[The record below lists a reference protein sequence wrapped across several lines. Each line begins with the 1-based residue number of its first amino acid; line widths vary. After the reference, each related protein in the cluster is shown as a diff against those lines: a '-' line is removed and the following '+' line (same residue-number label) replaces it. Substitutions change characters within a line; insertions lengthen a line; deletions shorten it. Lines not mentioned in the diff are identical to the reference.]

1 MKVGKVSET
10 ILKRSIFKQIHTKRD
25 EVLLGAGVGEDCAAM
40 KLAPG
45 EIFVISTD
53 PITGTVKDIGT
64 LAIQITAN
72 DLASSGAEPVG
83 VMLTVLLPEEIEEA
97 EIKQMMGEV
106 EAACARFHIQVMGGH
121 TEVTRAV
128 NQPIIS
134 VTGVGKVQE
143 GQLVSTAGAKPGQD
157 ILVTKWI
164 GVEGTSII
172 AKEKEEELRKRFPAA
187 FVETA
192 KGFDQYIS
200 VVEDSKI
207 AVKHG
212 VSAMHDVT
220 EGGIYGALWEV
231 AEASGVGLEIDLKAI
246 PIRQE
251 TVEICE
257 CFVRGHGGP
266 FLAGAHQ
273 SRQAGDTF
281 QSPVELFR
289 PGCDDKKITR
299 KEKFAFQVPFT
310 KIFSFPFAAG
320 TEQFFVVRRD
330 AIDFCFLYDLLLP
343 TGRNLY
349 DIPHR
354 VTSIRNLFL
363 GVLRHSAWQ
372 PGFIQEYY
380 GSPRNAAKRRFR
392 I

>member
-10 ILKRSIFKQIHTKRD
+10 ILKRSIFKQIRTKRD

-40 KLAPG
+40 KLEPG

-53 PITGTVKDIGT
+53 PITGTVKDVGL

-83 VMLTVLLPEEIEEA
+83 VMLTVLLPESIEEA
-97 EIKQMMGEV
+97 DIRQMMGQV
-106 EAACARFHIQVMGGH
+106 EEACARFHIQVMGGH

-128 NQPIIS
+128 TQPVIS
-134 VTGVGKVQE
+134 VTGVGKARE
-143 GQLVSTAGAKPGQD
+143 EKLVSTAGAKPGQD

-192 KGFDQYIS
+192 KGFDQYLS
-200 VVEDSKI
+200 VLPESRI
-207 AVKHG
+207 AVEHG

-231 AEASGVGLEIDLKAI
+231 AEASGTGLEIDLKAI

-257 CFVRGHGGP
+257 YFELNPYYLISSGCMLMAADRGHDLARELERAGIPAAVIGKVTEGKARRILNGEEES
-266 FLAGAHQ
+266 FLE
-273 SRQAGDTF
+273 RPKTD
-281 QSPVELFR
+281 ELY
-289 PGCDDKKITR
+289 KIY
-299 KEKFAFQVPFT
+299 E
-310 KIFSFPFAAG
+310 
-320 TEQFFVVRRD
+320 
-330 AIDFCFLYDLLLP
+330 
-343 TGRNLY
+343 
-349 DIPHR
+349 
-354 VTSIRNLFL
+354 
-363 GVLRHSAWQ
+363 
-372 PGFIQEYY
+372 
-380 GSPRNAAKRRFR
+380 
-392 I
+392 

>member
-45 EIFVISTD
+45 EVFVISTD
-53 PITGTVKDIGT
+53 PITGTVKDVGM

-83 VMLTVLLPEEIEEA
+83 VMLTVLLPEEIEEEDIREMMRQA
-97 EIKQMMGEV
+97 EE
-106 EAACARFHIQVMGGH
+106 ACARFHIQVMGGH

-128 NQPIIS
+128 NQPVIS
-134 VTGVGKVQE
+134 VTGVGKVRE
-143 GQLVSTAGAKPGQD
+143 DRLVSTAGAKPGQD

-164 GVEGTSII
+164 GIEGTSII
-172 AKEKEEELRKRFPAA
+172 AKEKERELKGHFSES

-192 KGFDQYIS
+192 KGFDQYLS
-200 VVEDSKI
+200 VLPESRI
-207 AVKHG
+207 AVEHS

-231 AEASGVGLEIDLKAI
+231 AEASGIGLEIDLKAI

-257 CFVRGHGGP
+257 YFELNPYYLISSGCMLMAAERGHD
-266 FLAGAHQ
+266 LV
-273 SRQAGDTF
+273 R
-281 QSPVELFR
+281 EL
-289 PGCDDKKITR
+289 
-299 KEKFAFQVPFT
+299 Q
-310 KIFSFPFAAG
+310 AAG
-320 TEQFFVVRRD
+320 IPAAVIGKAVEGKARRIWNGGEESYLERPKTD
-330 AIDFCFLYDLLLP
+330 ELYKIYH
-343 TGRNLY
+343 N
-349 DIPHR
+349 
-354 VTSIRNLFL
+354 
-363 GVLRHSAWQ
+363 
-372 PGFIQEYY
+372 
-380 GSPRNAAKRRFR
+380 
-392 I
+392 

>member
-97 EIKQMMGEV
+97 DIKQMMGEV
-106 EAACARFHIQVMGGH
+106 EEACARFHIQVMGGH

-143 GQLVSTAGAKPGQD
+143 GHLVSTAGAKPGQD

-192 KGFDQYIS
+192 KGFDRYIS
-200 VVEDSKI
+200 VVEDSKS

-257 CFVRGHGGP
+257 CFELNPYYLISSGCMLMAADRGHDLVRELEKAGIPAAVIGKATDGKARRIVNGEDES
-266 FLAGAHQ
+266 FLE
-273 SRQAGDTF
+273 RPKTD
-281 QSPVELFR
+281 ELY
-289 PGCDDKKITR
+289 KIY
-299 KEKFAFQVPFT
+299 E
-310 KIFSFPFAAG
+310 
-320 TEQFFVVRRD
+320 
-330 AIDFCFLYDLLLP
+330 
-343 TGRNLY
+343 
-349 DIPHR
+349 
-354 VTSIRNLFL
+354 
-363 GVLRHSAWQ
+363 
-372 PGFIQEYY
+372 
-380 GSPRNAAKRRFR
+380 
-392 I
+392 